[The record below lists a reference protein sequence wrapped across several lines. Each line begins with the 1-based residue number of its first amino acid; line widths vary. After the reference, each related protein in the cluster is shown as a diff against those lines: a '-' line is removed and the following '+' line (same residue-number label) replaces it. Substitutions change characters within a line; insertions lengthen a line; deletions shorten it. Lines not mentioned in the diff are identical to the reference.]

1 LEPKGASLEAKFQLN
16 SVVGDEDRD
25 GGKDIV
31 GLRISRV
38 NHDCRPNAARIY
50 DDGARVDILFSLRDI
65 QPGEEICVT
74 YCSFARMDL
83 SRPTARLRPP
93 EMEFSVYPES
103 LKLNWNI
110 VCPVN
115 CYCKDPEARKLVME
129 GRRLNDDIQ
138 FLADRANTEE
148 ALLAGEKLLD
158 IYRKLNLS
166 WTQRA
171 SINFDLFQI
180 SLMKRKTF
188 SKAQRYIK
196 VTLQIYKAICPN
208 SKFTK
213 RYERLQKR
221 PESDEHYLIML
232 DGVPS
237 NSYSKKNKGVSPNS
251 IFWK

>member
-1 LEPKGASLEAKFQLN
+1 MEPKGASLEAKFQLN
-16 SVVGDEDRD
+16 SVAGDEDRD
-25 GGKDIV
+25 GGKNIV

-93 EMEFSVYPES
+93 EMEFSVYPQS

-138 FLADRANTEE
+138 FHADRSNTRE
-148 ALLAGEKLLD
+148 ALSAGDKLLG
-158 IYRKLNLS
+158 IHRRLNLS

-171 SINFDLFQI
+171 FIKIDLFQI
-180 SLMKRKTF
+180 SLMKRETIFKTY
-188 SKAQRYIK
+188 QYIRD
-196 VTLQIYKAICPN
+196 TLQVYKSICP
-208 SKFTK
+208 
-213 RYERLQKR
+213 
-221 PESDEHYLIML
+221 
-232 DGVPS
+232 
-237 NSYSKKNKGVSPNS
+237 
-251 IFWK
+251 